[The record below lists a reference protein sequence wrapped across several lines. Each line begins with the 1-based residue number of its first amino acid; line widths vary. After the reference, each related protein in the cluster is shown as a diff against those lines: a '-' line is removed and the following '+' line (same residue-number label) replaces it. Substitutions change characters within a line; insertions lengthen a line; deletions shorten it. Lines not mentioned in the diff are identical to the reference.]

1 MKKIIIS
8 IITLSL
14 FLAINS
20 CSEEFFEKLPP
31 GESSKSIFYSE
42 EGVDAMLVG
51 AYASIGGDVGWS
63 SRGSGIQNAVFGSMT
78 SDDAYK
84 GSENSDGRI
93 MNYIERWQ
101 TQTDH
106 EYPAQHWEV
115 WLGINVKRANDV
127 IKLTN
132 EVEELGEISAAKAT
146 QVRAEARF
154 IRGFSYFESW
164 LVFQNIPIITEETE
178 DPTLVSNMNPDGAVL
193 EQIISDLEFAWE
205 NLPETQSDPGRP
217 TKYAAMGVAA
227 RAYMHQLRYADAKPL
242 LDNIIESGKYVL
254 MPNFYDNYRI
264 EFNNN
269 QESIFEIQSSVN
281 DGAGGNNGGMGVSIF
296 YPHGADIGM
305 CCGQHQM
312 SQNLVN
318 AYRVDADGLPEF
330 DQINVNLKNDY
341 GVVSGETFVPF
352 EDEVDP
358 RLDWTVGRRGIPFLD
373 WGINRGHDWCRR
385 QSDGGPYMTPVK
397 TMIYQKDRYTLSQ
410 ATGWR
415 TGINAKNFTYLRL
428 GHVLLWRAEV
438 AAFEGDLETARTYVN
453 MIRERANNEYVMGR
467 VNVYELPPSVY
478 PWGENT
484 TEGDYQ
490 NAGDIDW
497 DVPAANYK
505 VGLYPTFANKAEA
518 MRAVQWELRLEFAT
532 EGQRFYDLRRWDD
545 LPAELNSVPMTKTLN
560 EFAEND
566 IRSFM
571 RGYSF
576 TEKAKLQPIPQV
588 QIDLQP
594 GVLEQNPGY

>member
-1 MKKIIIS
+1 MKKIFFTILALATVIS
-8 IITLSL
+8 
-14 FLAINS
+14 FNS
-20 CSEEFFEKLPP
+20 CSEDFFEKIPP
-31 GESSKSIFYSE
+31 GESSKSTFYSE
-42 EGVDAMLVG
+42 EGIDALLIG
-51 AYASIGGDVGWS
+51 AYASISGDVGWS
-63 SRGSGIQNAVFGSMT
+63 SRGSGIQHAVFGSMT

-84 GSENSDGRI
+84 GSEDSDGRI

-106 EYPAQHWEV
+106 GYPAQHWEV
-115 WLGINVKRANDV
+115 WLGVNVKRANEV
-127 IKLTN
+127 IQLAN
-132 EVEELGEISAAKAT
+132 ELEEMEIISATKAT

-154 IRGFSYFESW
+154 IRGFSFFESW
-164 LVFQNIPIITEETE
+164 LVFNNIPIITEDTE
-178 DPTLVSNMNPDGAVL
+178 DPTQVPNRNPEGAVL
-193 EQIISDLEFAWE
+193 DQIISDMQFAWE

-227 RAYMHQLRYADAKPL
+227 RAYLHHLRYADAKPL
-242 LDNIIESGKYVL
+242 LDNIINSGQYEL

-264 EFNNN
+264 EHNNN
-269 QESIFEIQSSVN
+269 KESIFEIQTSVN
-281 DGAGGNNGGMGVSIF
+281 DGAGGDNAGMGVSIF
-296 YPHGADIGM
+296 YPHGGDIGM

-318 AYRVDADGLPEF
+318 AYRVDENGLPVF
-330 DQINVNLKNDY
+330 DEVNVHLKNDY
-341 GVVSGETFVPF
+341 GIASSETFIPF

-358 RLDWTVGRRGIPFLD
+358 RLDWTVGRRGIPYLD

-385 QSDGGPYMTPVK
+385 QRDGGPYMPPLK

-415 TGINAKNFTYLRL
+415 TGINAKNFTYMRL

-438 AAFEGDLETARTYVN
+438 AAFEGDLETAREYVN

-467 VNVYELPPSVY
+467 VNIYELPPSVY
-478 PWGENT
+478 PWGEGT
-484 TEGDYQ
+484 GAGDYQ
-490 NAGDIDW
+490 TGGDVDW
-497 DVPAANYK
+497 NQPAANYI
-505 VGLYPTFANKAEA
+505 VGLYPSFANQAEA

-532 EGQRFYDLRRWDD
+532 EGHRFYDLRRWDN
-545 LPAELNSVPMTKTLN
+545 LPAELNSVPMVKTLN
-560 EFAEND
+560 DFAEND

-571 RGYSF
+571 DGYSF
-576 TEKAKLQPIPQV
+576 TEKAKLQPIPQE